1 MSNARFELTGDDVD
15 VVEDVWREW
24 DWTIEDSCWEQE
36 RRPVFTFSESV
47 GPISRSRIVALL
59 NDNIATLAA
68 PPAAE
73 ADPA

>member
-15 VVEDVWREW
+15 VVEDVWS
-24 DWTIEDSCWEQE
+24 IEDSCWEQE

-47 GPISRSRIVALL
+47 GTISRSRIVALL
-59 NDNIATLAA
+59 TANIATLAA